1 MSYDVQKDY
10 LSHFVDVPQ
19 MSDWD
24 LMMPGMGL
32 TATGLAGVVISYAG
46 IAKTFID
53 GMHALTG
60 LTMFIGLIFL
70 SCGILNNG
78 VSTSNRA
85 KATVLVIFGIAGS
98 FGAAA
103 FTMASVSTL
112 PTFAGVLLVIITPT
126 VVISYAAMKVPQYA
140 KPISVIFILA
150 AGVGIASFVTLGFV
164 GPGAHF
170 SLQPPVEEAEKVTTP
185 EKEGPIVNAIP
196 VEILAGAATPDNPD
210 FKPDSITVTKGD
222 VVEWTN
228 DDTVVHTVTSSVDN
242 GATFDSS
249 LISAGGKY
257 QLDTK
262 DIAAGQYQYL
272 CTVHPFMT
280 GTLIIQEELEPVI
293 SKVSIPKGAMTQS
306 DGQLYFDPQEV
317 TVAAGTTVVWT
328 NDDGAAHTVTSG
340 TPSDGPSGT
349 FDSDI
354 MSSGNIFEY
363 KFDAT
368 GTTEYYCQVHPWMIG
383 TVTVQ

>member
-1 MSYDVQKDY
+1 
-10 LSHFVDVPQ
+10 

-24 LMMPGMGL
+24 LMVPGMGL
-32 TATGLAGVVISYAG
+32 TAIGLAGVVVAYAG

-70 SCGILNNG
+70 SCGILNG
-78 VSTSNRA
+78 GISTSNRA
-85 KATVLVIFGIAGS
+85 KATTLVIFGIAGS

-112 PTFAGVLLVIITPT
+112 PTFAGVLLVIIVPT
-126 VVISYAAMKVPQYA
+126 VVISYTAMKMPQYV
-140 KPISVIFILA
+140 KPISVIFIVA

-164 GPGAHF
+164 GPGAQF
-170 SLQPPVEEAEKVTTP
+170 SLQPPVEEAEKIKTP
-185 EKEGPIVNAIP
+185 EQAPPIVNAIP
-196 VEILAGAATPDNPD
+196 VEILAGASTPDNPD

-228 DDTVVHTVTSSVDN
+228 DDTVVHTVTSAADT

-262 DIAAGQYQYL
+262 DIAVGEYQYM

-280 GTLIIQEELEPVI
+280 GTLIIQEATVPVI
-293 SKVSIPKGAMTQS
+293 AKVSIPKGAMTQS
-306 DGQLYFDPQEV
+306 EGQLYFDPQEN
-317 TVAAGTTVVWT
+317 TVAVGTTVVWT
-328 NDDGAAHTVTSG
+328 NNDEAAHTVTSG
-340 TPSDGPSGT
+340 NPNEGPSGT
-349 FDSDI
+349 FDSSMI
-354 MSSGNIFEY
+354 SPGKTFEY
-363 KFDAT
+363 KFDAA
-368 GTTEYYCQVHPWMIG
+368 GDTEYFCQVHPWMTGKVI
-383 TVTVQ
+383 VQ

>member
-1 MSYDVQKDY
+1 
-10 LSHFVDVPQ
+10 

-24 LMMPGMGL
+24 LMVPGMGL
-32 TATGLAGVVISYAG
+32 TAIGLAGVVVAYAG

-70 SCGILNNG
+70 SCGILNG
-78 VSTSNRA
+78 GISTSNRA
-85 KATVLVIFGIAGS
+85 KATTLVIFGIAGS

-112 PTFAGVLLVIITPT
+112 PTFAGVLLVIIVPT
-126 VVISYAAMKVPQYA
+126 VVISYTAMKMPQYV
-140 KPISVIFILA
+140 KPISVIFIVA

-170 SLQPPVEEAEKVTTP
+170 SLQPPVEEAEKIKTP
-185 EKEGPIVNAIP
+185 EKAPPVVNAIP

-210 FKPDSITVTKGD
+210 YNPDVLTVSKGD
-222 VVEWTN
+222 VVEWINN
-228 DDTVVHTVTSSVDN
+228 DNVVHTVTNSVDS

-249 LISAGGKY
+249 LISAGSKY
-257 QLDTK
+257 QLDTEN
-262 DIAAGQYQYL
+262 IAAGEYPYF

-280 GTLIIQEELEPVI
+280 ATLVVKEPTAPVTA
-293 SKVSIPKGAMTQS
+293 KVSIPQGAMTQS
-306 DGQLYFDPQEV
+306 EGQLYYDPQEI
-317 TVAAGTTVVWT
+317 TVSVGTIVVWT
-328 NDDGAAHTVTSG
+328 NDDEAAHTVTSG
-340 TPSDGPSGT
+340 NLNSGPSGA
-349 FDSDI
+349 FDSGI
-354 MSSGNIFEY
+354 FAAGNTFEH
-363 KFDAT
+363 KFDST

-383 TVTVQ
+383 KVTVQ